1 MSAEFRFIEMMREV
15 AVSPEARG
23 LDDDVAILQIGGER
37 LIVTHDMMVEGV
49 HWPDNADASDVAWR
63 LVASNL
69 SDLAAKGA
77 RPIGV
82 VLGYMLGSDEW
93 DQRFFGGMVEATQ
106 LMKVPLLGGDTV
118 SNGKKSGPRSLGMTA
133 LGLATHNPVPARS
146 GAEAGQGLFV
156 TGTLGDA
163 LAGFE
168 LDRSGEDGPPD
179 LLAAYWWPKP
189 QIEFGQKLVPL
200 VSAMMDV
207 SDGLLLDAKRMA
219 EASGLALEIDISS
232 IPLSTDYISQRTDSL
247 DSRIQAA
254 SWGDDYQLLFA
265 APANITLPVPATKI
279 GYFHEGSGL
288 TLTDAGTPIPLP
300 ALLGYQHS

>member
-133 LGLATHNPVPARS
+133 LGLATHSPVPSRS
-146 GAEAGQGLFV
+146 GAQAGQGLFV

-168 LDRSGEDGPPD
+168 LDRSGDKGPPD

-232 IPLSTDYISQRTDSL
+232 IPLSTDYISQRTDNL

-265 APANITLPVPATKI
+265 APTNITLPVPATKV

-300 ALLGYQHS
+300 ASLGYQHS